1 MIDALTNIPSQNAL
15 NETIKNLSH
24 PKLLLIDLKDFKT
37 LNLEH
42 SDEAG
47 DFVLCEFAKE
57 LQKFAMS
64 HGMKAFRVEED
75 EFSLVK
81 DMPFDLTAMEKLI
94 YLVADFVKS
103 QSYTYDGNS
112 IDVDAHIGLCLDQ
125 NNLMAKAK
133 KALKV
138 AQNEDQPFVTYS
150 EFVNR
155 LLEESSEKIC
165 EMLKESVALG
175 TITPFFQ
182 KVVDEKNQ
190 TIYSEVFLR
199 IVTNKTV
206 ESPKLFLD
214 IAKKRG
220 FYTQTIEKLLE
231 KISNIS
237 GVKSINISCEDLF
250 DEKLFALYLKN
261 SKNTNMIFELQN
273 DSFLED
279 ERVEEKIKILKENNI
294 KICLDNICS
303 TQDLKR
309 LDIDFVKVRGDLI
322 RLLHIDPNAISICTD
337 IISTCRA
344 RNIETIASH
353 INSKTTLDETKKLGF
368 DYFQGFFLDEPTST
382 FAG

>member
-1 MIDALTNIPSQNAL
+1 LIDALTNIPSQNAL

-155 LLEESSEKIC
+155 LLEESSEKIYG
-165 EMLKESVALG
+165 MLKESVTLG

-190 TIYSEVFLR
+190 TTYSEVFLR

-220 FYTQTIEKLLE
+220 FYVQTVEKLLE

-322 RLLHIDPNAISICTD
+322 RLLHIDQNASSTCKD